1 MNSLSKIRKKLYKEV
16 YSKHSATS
24 KIAKFMVYQPINTWG
39 KNIYLKLKYYFI
51 IEIACLISWLS
62 LKFKIHPNSLSILN
76 VFLAFAAFLLL
87 CSNDEYLNYFALA
100 LFFSKN
106 ILDYADGFV
115 ARNQNRTSATG
126 AFLDEWS
133 GIVFY
138 FCFYFSLPIYVF
150 QKTGNEIYLLIT
162 ILMFFFKFINPKNFL
177 LSNKFLHSVGS
188 KNKNKILDIFHSIR
202 SIKTK
207 KRIYFKERVVKFFSL
222 LDYSGGT
229 RYTDLV
235 ILILIIEIYT
245 NRLILTPVICI
256 IWCLLIILKFCYF
269 NIKIIKNL

>member
-1 MNSLSKIRKKLYKEV
+1 MAV
-16 YSKHSATS
+16 
-24 KIAKFMVYQPINTWG
+24 V
-39 KNIYLKLKYYFI
+39 
-51 IEIACLISWLS
+51 
-62 LKFKIHPNSLSILN
+62 KFKIHPNNLSILN
-76 VFLAFAAFLLL
+76 VFPAFAAFLLL

-162 ILMFFFKFINPKNFL
+162 ILMFFFQLINPKNFL

-188 KNKNKILDIFHSIR
+188 KNKNKILDIFHSLDLL
-202 SIKTK
+202 KPK
-207 KRIYFKERVVKFFSL
+207 KEF
-222 LDYSGGT
+222 
-229 RYTDLV
+229 
-235 ILILIIEIYT
+235 
-245 NRLILTPVICI
+245 
-256 IWCLLIILKFCYF
+256 ILKKELSNFFFVRLFWWYT
-269 NIKIIKNL
+269 IY

>member
-100 LFFSKN
+100 LFFFEKYIRLRRWICSK
-106 ILDYADGFV
+106 
-115 ARNQNRTSATG
+115 
-126 AFLDEWS
+126 
-133 GIVFY
+133 
-138 FCFYFSLPIYVF
+138 
-150 QKTGNEIYLLIT
+150 K
-162 ILMFFFKFINPKNFL
+162 
-177 LSNKFLHSVGS
+177 S
-188 KNKNKILDIFHSIR
+188 K
-202 SIKTK
+202 
-207 KRIYFKERVVKFFSL
+207 
-222 LDYSGGT
+222 
-229 RYTDLV
+229 
-235 ILILIIEIYT
+235 
-245 NRLILTPVICI
+245 
-256 IWCLLIILKFCYF
+256 
-269 NIKIIKNL
+269 